1 MCPSVLESFCR
12 VAAEAMLNGIPV
24 VGSDLA
30 PIRALLGDDEAGLL
44 FPVGDTHRA
53 AEAIARL
60 VADGGRTALGAAGGG
75 GRRPTTRRASVA
87 SCSLYGVADHS
98 SAVNGDADND
108 VAAAVTVAERPTPR
122 PNAPH
127 HAREADATAV
137 HPPTHLLDRGRPGRD
152 RRKPDSAL
160 VAELGEESAC
170 DSLETVEVGLHVGP
184 PRTRTWTTAARRAAC
199 RGLARTWP
207 AHWSRR
213 SKNCSMSG
221 SARSRNRHRSATGSP
236 GRTRG
241 AVGAAV
247 ATRAEPRLP
256 RDRPRRRRRQ
266 SIARATGSRRWPAMA
281 IADSATSR
289 PSRMMCTNRPS
300 GNIARSAGMRCT
312 YGILSP

>member
-60 VADGGRTALGAAGGG
+60 VADGGLRPASARRAAAGGALQPG
-75 GRRPTTRRASVA
+75 ERPSPAARF
-87 SCSLYGVADHS
+87 YGVADHS

-137 HPPTHLLDRGRPGRD
+137 HPPTH
-152 RRKPDSAL
+152 
-160 VAELGEESAC
+160 
-170 DSLETVEVGLHVGP
+170 
-184 PRTRTWTTAARRAAC
+184 
-199 RGLARTWP
+199 
-207 AHWSRR
+207 AH
-213 SKNCSMSG
+213 
-221 SARSRNRHRSATGSP
+221 
-236 GRTRG
+236 
-241 AVGAAV
+241 
-247 ATRAEPRLP
+247 
-256 RDRPRRRRRQ
+256 RPRPP
-266 SIARATGSRRWPAMA
+266 GP
-281 IADSATSR
+281 
-289 PSRMMCTNRPS
+289 
-300 GNIARSAGMRCT
+300 
-312 YGILSP
+312 